1 MIKQINLS
9 NHLTVNGKSATHI
22 GPFSEKEITNMVNT
36 GIVDVYKDNIYVA
49 RMSLD
54 DYHEYSKTF
63 RESVEDTAYYMLQ
76 NKRDGLKKKYPDSP
90 VQSVIGYILSK
101 KLYNQS
107 GDEYN
112 KTYRN

>member
-9 NHLTVNGKSATHI
+9 NHLTVNGKPATYI

-36 GIVDVYKDNIYVA
+36 SIVDVYKDDIHVA
-49 RMSLD
+49 RMSID

-63 RESVEDTAYYMLQ
+63 GVSVEDAAYHLLQ
-76 NKRDGLKKKYPDSP
+76 NKRDELQKKYPDSP

-101 KLYNQS
+101 KLYNQ
-107 GDEYN
+107 
-112 KTYRN
+112 K

>member
-9 NHLTVNGKSATHI
+9 NHLTLNGKSATHI
-22 GPFSEKEITNMVNT
+22 GPFSEKEITDMINT
-36 GIVDVYKDNIYVA
+36 GIVDVYKDDIYVA

-63 RESVEDTAYYMLQ
+63 RVSVEDAAYHLLQ
-76 NKRDGLKKKYPDSP
+76 NKKDELQKKYPDSP

-101 KLYNQS
+101 KLYNQQ
-107 GDEYN
+107 
-112 KTYRN
+112 